1 MSTLQKSTEKQ
12 VKDEH
17 NKKFTGWVILGIVFA
32 IAVLLFIRAGSGK
45 YGQKKLSTESE
56 LSERVENI
64 VREVISAAPENRAS
78 VLAQHVYSDTTENNK
93 LHMLNSLEKLSNA
106 KEYRLHSVA
115 RYGKKIV
122 KAIFNYSDV
131 NGRKKQ
137 SPFLF
142 FEEKDQLTFL
152 AIP

>member
-1 MSTLQKSTEKQ
+1 MSNLQKSAGKQ
-12 VKDEH
+12 IKDEH
-17 NKKFTGWVILGIVFA
+17 NRKFTGWVILGIIFVV
-32 IAVLLFIRAGSGK
+32 AVLLFIRAGSGK
-45 YGQKKLSTESE
+45 YGQKKQVLESE
-56 LSERVENI
+56 LSERVDNI
-64 VREVISAAPENRAS
+64 VREVTSAAPEDRAS
-78 VLAQHVYSDTTENNK
+78 VLAQHVYPDTTENNK

-142 FEEKDQLTFL
+142 FEGKDQLTFL